1 MHKLILSVLL
11 LASLAS
17 CQYWRQVWSD
27 EFDGTALDTS
37 KWQFEVNCDGGGNA
51 ELQCYTAREQNA
63 KVANGR
69 LTITARPENYN
80 GKGYTSARLNT
91 ARSASWLYGKFEI
104 RTKLPRG
111 KHLWPAFW
119 MLPTDYKYGTWAAS
133 GEIDIMEYRGQAT
146 SKVEG
151 TLHFGGQ
158 WPNNMY
164 QGSGPKDMGMDL
176 SADFHVFSVEWER
189 DQIRWYVDG
198 QMYHSMTL
206 VRSFYSNR
214 GTNPYNAQRQPFDQ
228 RFHLLIN
235 LAIGGGFF
243 PADQYGTLTPQD
255 AANWA
260 DATYQIDYIRVYEAT
275 TVPPVVSAPPAVSS
289 NRATTRAI
297 TSRAVTSRATVTPTE
312 TPEETTASSDVIG
325 SPDGLNN
332 AENQDENGKAAG
344 KIWGVQKSVVGG
356 VAAIIGVL
364 IIILIVVAVV
374 FIRRRRSAKTDVM
387 SSTELA
393 VAGLT
398 PQSSSQHLPQVQMF
412 VPAVGGK
419 CMAKYSDG
427 EFYPATIE
435 EIKGMECL
443 VNYGPSYGNEQAWV
457 NVSNMKA

>member
-1 MHKLILSVLL
+1 
-11 LASLAS
+11 
-17 CQYWRQVWSD
+17 VWSD

-51 ELQCYTAREQNA
+51 ELQCYTARETNTKVQNG
-63 KVANGR
+63 K

-91 ARSASWLYGKFEI
+91 AKSASWLYGKFEM
-104 RTKLPRG
+104 RAKLPKG

-119 MLPTDYKYGTWAAS
+119 MLPTDYKYGSWAAS
-133 GEIDIMEYRGQAT
+133 GEIDIMENRGQVNN
-146 SKVEG
+146 KVEG
-151 TLHFGGQ
+151 TLHFGGA
-158 WPNNMY
+158 WPNNIY
-164 QGSGPKDMGMDL
+164 QGSGPKDMGADL
-176 SADFHVFSVEWER
+176 SADFHVFGVEWEK
-189 DQIRWYVDG
+189 DQIRWYMDG
-198 QMYHSMTL
+198 QLYHSMSL
-206 VRSFYSNR
+206 VRSFYSNK

-275 TVPPVVSAPPAVSS
+275 TVPPGVTSAPPAVSS

-297 TSRAVTSRATVTPTE
+297 TSRATSRGTTIALPTANVE
-312 TPEETTASSDVIG
+312 TIEETTNAVN
-325 SPDGLNN
+325 PQDGLNN

-364 IIILIVVAVV
+364 IIIFVVVAIV
-374 FIRRRRSAKTDVM
+374 FIRRRRAAQKDVM

-398 PQSSSQHLPQVQMF
+398 PQSSAAHLPQVPQVNVF
-412 VPAVGGK
+412 VPVVGRK

-427 EFYPATIE
+427 EFYSATIE
-435 EIKGMECL
+435 EVKGMECL
-443 VNYGPSYGNEQAWV
+443 VNYGPSYGNEQVWV
-457 NVSNMKA
+457 NVCDMKA